1 MNIKIITDSASD
13 LTSMEG
19 IDMAYAPMKVC
30 TAERE
35 FTDNDGINVREMVD
49 FLYSYKGRSS
59 SSCPNAE
66 DWLNAFGDAENIVC
80 ITITGGLSGS
90 YNSALSAKNIYEGD
104 HPDRRVLVVDSL
116 TAGPEM
122 ALMAERVREQALA
135 GKDLEEIEADLKGYK
150 TELLFALES
159 LRNFANNG
167 RVSKA
172 AAAAAGLL
180 GIRAIGRASDVGTLE
195 LLSKTR
201 GEAKT
206 LDGVMSYLKELRC
219 KGGKIFIDHCFAEE
233 TVNKLAFKIK
243 AEYPNAEIVIRP
255 TRGLCSFYAELGG
268 FLVGFEAE

>member
-1 MNIKIITDSASD
+1 MRIKIVTDSASD
-13 LTSMEG
+13 LISMEG
-19 IDMAYAPMKVC
+19 IDMSYAPMKVC

-90 YNSALSAKNIYEGD
+90 YNSAVSAKSIYEGD

-122 ALMAERVREQALA
+122 ALMAERVRDLA
-135 GKDLEEIEADLKGYK
+135 QNAETLDEIEAGLKSYR

-195 LLSKTR
+195 LLSKAR

-206 LDGVMSYLKELRC
+206 LDGVMGYLKELGC

-233 TVNKLAFKIK
+233 TVNKLAFRIK
-243 AEYPNAEIVIRP
+243 AEYPHAQIVIRP

-268 FLVGFEAE
+268 FLVGFETE

>member
-1 MNIKIITDSASD
+1 MQIKIVTDSAAD
-13 LTSMEG
+13 LTFMDG
-19 IDMAYAPMKVC
+19 IDMAYAPMKIC
-30 TAERE
+30 TADRE
-35 FTDNDGINVREMVD
+35 FTDGDDINVREMVD
-49 FLYSYKGRSS
+49 FLYTYKGRSS

-66 DWLNAFGDAENIVC
+66 DWLAAFGDAENIVC

-90 YNSALSAKNIYEGD
+90 YNTAVSAKNIYEGD
-104 HPDRRVLVVDSL
+104 HPGRRVLVVDSL

-122 ALMAERVREQALA
+122 ALMAERVREKALA
-135 GKDLEEIEADLKGYK
+135 GKTLDEIEVDLKSYK

-206 LDGVMSYLKELRC
+206 LDGVMGYLKELHC
-219 KGGKIFIDHCFAEE
+219 KGGKIYVDHCFAEE
-233 TVNKLAFKIK
+233 TVTKLAVRIK
-243 AEYPNAEIVIRP
+243 AEYPRAEVVIRP

-268 FLVGFEAE
+268 FLVGFEC

>member
-1 MNIKIITDSASD
+1 MRIKIVTDSAAD
-13 LTSMEG
+13 LTSMDG

-35 FTDNDGINVREMVD
+35 FTDDAGINAREMVD

-66 DWLNAFGDAENIVC
+66 DWLTAFGDAEHIVC
-80 ITITGGLSGS
+80 ITITGELSGS
-90 YNSALSAKNIYEGD
+90 YNSALSAKTIYESD

-122 ALMAERVREQALA
+122 ALMAERVRDLALE
-135 GKDLEEIEADLKGYK
+135 GKDLDEIEAGLKGYK

-206 LDGVMSYLKELRC
+206 LDGLMNYLKELGC
-219 KGGKIFIDHCFAEE
+219 AGGKIYIDHCFAEE
-233 TVNKLAFKIK
+233 TVSKLAARLR
-243 AEYPNAEIVIRP
+243 AEYPRAEIVIKP

-268 FLVGFEAE
+268 FLVGFEVE

>member
-1 MNIKIITDSASD
+1 MRIKIVTDSASD

-19 IDMAYAPMKVC
+19 IDMSYAPMKVC

-66 DWLNAFGDAENIVC
+66 DWLTAFGDAENIVC

-90 YNSALSAKNIYEGD
+90 YNSAVSAKNIYEGD
-104 HPDRRVLVVDSL
+104 HPDRHVLVVDSL

-122 ALMAERVREQALA
+122 ALMAERVRDLA
-135 GKDLEEIEADLKGYK
+135 GEAETLDEIEAGLKSYR

-206 LDGVMSYLKELRC
+206 LDGLMNYLKELGC
-219 KGGKIFIDHCFAEE
+219 KGGKVYIDHCFAEE
-233 TVNKLAFKIK
+233 TVNKLAFRIK
-243 AEYPNAEIVIRP
+243 AEYPHAQIVIRP